1 MKKDELIA
9 ECKRLGLEEV
19 GTLPILRGRLKDARM
34 KKEESVEDLFKNY
47 ELTQSKNEPSM
58 KKSQSLLMMN
68 WKSRVNAILN
78 EYAEK
83 ISKKHAIPLELLLKD
98 IPKHLQVQL
107 VREQRQLVIGVLSG
121 RLQWLLSSSQNTG

>member
-47 ELTQSKNEPSM
+47 EQSTTKNEFS
-58 KKSQSLLMMN
+58 
-68 WKSRVNAILN
+68 
-78 EYAEK
+78 
-83 ISKKHAIPLELLLKD
+83 
-98 IPKHLQVQL
+98 
-107 VREQRQLVIGVLSG
+107 
-121 RLQWLLSSSQNTG
+121 